1 MVAFLPVVLIA
12 AICFFFWIRKK
23 KTKSFQDQAENI
35 PLVIP
40 SDEKPKR
47 QIEERNL
54 SDEEKEKL
62 RFWISGPSNQ
72 FYLEAHD
79 SGDPKDLPK
88 RARRRFNKWKREK
101 EAINAAYEQRECNP
115 DLNTNSVEQHRRRM
129 SKYRRSLFKG
139 TMEYVGPR
147 GGKYRINPNGRKS
160 YDVE

>member
-40 SDEKPKR
+40 SDG
-47 QIEERNL
+47 ERYV

-129 SKYRRSLFKG
+129 SKYGRSLFKG

-147 GGKYRINPNGRKS
+147 GGKYRINPNGRKF

>member
-1 MVAFLPVVLIA
+1 MVAFLPIVLIA

-40 SDEKPKR
+40 SDE
-47 QIEERNL
+47 ERYV

-147 GGKYRINPNGRKS
+147 GGKYRINPNARKS